1 MCSIFTNDGR
11 EDTGRETLFHFNS
24 GKDWAIHEVK
34 FWKCYL
40 SMCKKVSEPEINEEV
55 ISILFFHVVTL

>member
-34 FWKCYL
+34 F
-40 SMCKKVSEPEINEEV
+40 
-55 ISILFFHVVTL
+55 